1 MNTSIG
7 LRRCLYLLGAIGLI
21 GLSPIHA
28 QDGKGPTAVF
38 TFDAVSIKPNKA
50 GDGRIMINQG
60 QDRYAGVNITLKLLL
75 RYAYNLTTD
84 EQISG
89 LPGWAENDHWDI
101 EAKLDAE
108 TVAAQKK
115 MSKEESAE
123 QRRQMMQMMLADRF
137 KLKVHHDQKEL
148 TVYNLV
154 VAKGGTKL
162 KENEAEPVAAE
173 GLPTRT
179 GKAGS
184 GIMRLEMGKL
194 TATGVPISNLASF
207 LAQTVH
213 KQVMDK
219 TGLTGKYDITLQW
232 TPDDMPAGAA
242 AHAATGIDNNAP
254 SIYTALQEQL
264 GLKLDSVKGPV
275 DTIVVD
281 HIEVASEN

>member
-1 MNTSIG
+1 MNTNVS
-7 LRRCLYLLGAIGLI
+7 LRRGLYLLEAIALI
-21 GLSPIHA
+21 GLSPMHA
-28 QDGKGPTAVF
+28 QDGKAPMAVPTY
-38 TFDAVSIKPNKA
+38 DAVSIKPNKA

-60 QDRYAGVNITLKLLL
+60 QDRYAGSNVTLKMLL

-89 LPGWAENDHWDI
+89 LPGWAENDHFDV

-115 MSKEESAE
+115 MSKQDSAV
-123 QRRQMMQMMLADRF
+123 QRQQMLQVMLADRF
-137 KLKVHHDQKEL
+137 KLKVHHEQKEL

-154 VAKGGTKL
+154 VAKGGTRL
-162 KENEAEPVAAE
+162 KENVAEPVAADA
-173 GLPTRT
+173 LPTQT
-179 GKAGS
+179 GKVGS
-184 GIMRLEMGKL
+184 GMMRLMMGNL
-194 TATGVPISNLASF
+194 TATGVPISNLADF

-213 KQVMDK
+213 KQVIDK

-264 GLKLDSVKGPV
+264 GLKLDSVRGPV
-275 DTIVVD
+275 DTIMVD
-281 HIEVASEN
+281 HVEMASEN